1 MEVHIAAMTRR
12 SRGRKCDGKL
22 CPDGLFVG
30 GLLYGRGAG
39 AQGSVENLECDIKI
53 KLAAGHSRAHIAKKQ
68 TRLL

>member
-1 MEVHIAAMTRR
+1 MA
-12 SRGRKCDGKL
+12 SW